1 MRRFALGLLTST
13 ALIGLGGYASAADMA
28 PTYKAPPAAP
38 VVAPF
43 SWTGFYIGAHI
54 GGGWSDTDWPG
65 AVIGSPGVS
74 YDMDG
79 FLGGA
84 QVGFNYQVGSWVF
97 GIEGDVSWTDI
108 DGSGTDI
115 FGIDYSSN
123 IDWLGSITGRLGV
136 AWDRWL
142 LYVKGGVAFGEGS
155 GSVFDPLTA
164 VGFTTDDETQVGW
177 TLGAGVEW
185 AFWDAW
191 SAKLEYQYYAFDDID
206 LTFVDPITATAIG
219 VNTDVDVHTVKF
231 GINYRFGT
239 GIY

>member
-1 MRRFALGLLTST
+1 MRRFALALLTTTS
-13 ALIGLGGYASAADMA
+13 LIGFAGAASAADMGPA
-28 PTYKAPPAAP
+28 YKAPPAAVP
-38 VVAPF
+38 LPF

-65 AVIGSPGVS
+65 ALVGSPGVS

-84 QVGFNYQVGSWVF
+84 QIGFNYQVGAWVF

-108 DGSGTDI
+108 DGAGTDVL
-115 FGIDYSSN
+115 GTVYSSN

-142 LYVKGGVAFGEGS
+142 LYVKGGVAFGDGN
-155 GSVFDPLTA
+155 GSVVDPLFGA
-164 VGFTTDDETQVGW
+164 FTTEDDTQVGW

-206 LTFVDPITATAIG
+206 LTFVGPGPTFVG
-219 VNTDVDVHTVKF
+219 LNTDTDIHTVKF
-231 GINYRFGT
+231 GINYRFG
-239 GIY
+239 GPY